1 MWAIDLSVVVAWQK
15 VFQCLPLSVN
25 DLCSSFLGKHAVL
38 RKDDAAACK
47 RNIKIGN
54 KKKVQANA
62 AIGTPPQNKEKGQAT
77 CGPASNYNHHCPES
91 SLEWRV

>member
-1 MWAIDLSVVVAWQK
+1 MQRIAPAKLKDTLSHQRVNLAAMWAIDLSVVVAWQK

-47 RNIKIGN
+47 RNS
-54 KKKVQANA
+54 VAR
-62 AIGTPPQNKEKGQAT
+62 
-77 CGPASNYNHHCPES
+77 
-91 SLEWRV
+91 RVA